1 MFQSPGRSAVYAQ
14 NGICATSHPLAAKVA
29 VEMLETGGNA
39 VDAAIAGAV
48 LLGICEPQMTG
59 LGGDMFAIV
68 RPGGSEAL
76 YGLNASGRA
85 PAGLDAARLRA
96 EGHAAVPTDGNAA
109 VVPGAVAGF
118 ASLAEAHGRRGLA
131 ACLAPAIRY
140 AEQGVPVAPR
150 VAHDWAEAAE
160 RLQGHGRTHY
170 SAGGAALPV
179 GRVFR
184 APGQAE
190 VLRRIAAEGPRAF
203 YEGEVAADMVAAL
216 RAAGGAHT
224 EADFAA
230 CTATP
235 VTPISAP
242 YRGAEVVELPP
253 NTHGAAALLLL
264 RTLERYDAA
273 ALDPL
278 GADRVHLEMEIAKL
292 GYAARNEVIADP
304 AHMTMRVEDFLADAT
319 VDRLV
324 AGIDPA
330 RATPLPAT
338 LVGDPED
345 AAPPHGEPHRDTIYI
360 TVVDRDRMAVSL
372 IYSIFSSFGSGIASE
387 RFGILFNNRAQ
398 GFTLAEGHPNEA
410 AGGKRPMHTIIPGL
424 LRREGRTVM
433 PFGVM
438 GGPYQAAGHM
448 RLVSNII
455 DHGMGVQAAI
465 DAPRAFLEGEAIVL
479 ESGYAPEVA
488 AALEAKGHRVIPAET
503 GIGGAQA
510 IVIDEAE
517 GVLIGGS
524 DPRKDGIAL
533 GY

>member
-1 MFQSPGRSAVYAQ
+1 MPTYQSPGRSAVYAQ
-14 NGICATSHPLAAKVA
+14 NGICATSHPLGARAA
-29 VEMLETGGNA
+29 VEMLEAGGNA
-39 VDAAIAGAV
+39 VDAAVAGAV

-59 LGGDMFAIV
+59 LGGDLFAIV
-68 RPGGSEAL
+68 RPAGSEAL

-85 PAGLDAARLRA
+85 PAGLDAAALRA
-96 EGHAAVPTDGNAA
+96 AGHASVPLDGNAA

-118 ASLAEAHGRRGLA
+118 AALAEAHGAKGLA

-140 AEQGVPVAPR
+140 AEEGVPVAPR
-150 VAHDWAEAAE
+150 VAHDWAAASG
-160 RLQGHGRTHY
+160 RLQRHGRVHFL
-170 SAGGAALPV
+170 ANGAALPE

-190 VLRRIAAEGPRAF
+190 VLRRIAADGPRGF

-230 CTATP
+230 CAATE
-235 VTPISAP
+235 VTPISAT

-264 RTLERYDAA
+264 RMLERLDAG
-273 ALDPL
+273 ALDPA
-278 GADRVHLEMEIAKL
+278 GAERVHIETEIAKL
-292 GYAARNEVIADP
+292 GYAARNEAIADP
-304 AHMTMRVEDFLADAT
+304 EHMTMTVEDFLSDAT
-319 VDRLV
+319 VERLL
-324 AGIDPA
+324 ARIDPERA
-330 RATPLPAT
+330 RPA
-338 LVGDPED
+338 P
-345 AAPPHGEPHRDTIYI
+345 AAPLGEPHRDTIYI
-360 TVVDRDRMAVSL
+360 TVVDRNRMAVSL
-372 IYSIFSSFGSGIASE
+372 IYSIFASFGSGIASE

-410 AGGKRPMHTIIPGL
+410 GGGKRPMHTIIPGL

-448 RLVSNII
+448 RLVSNIV

-465 DAPRAFLEGEAIVL
+465 DAPRSFVEGDAVVL
-479 ESGYAPEVA
+479 EAGYPAEVA
-488 AALEAKGHRVIPAET
+488 EALRARGHAVLRPDT

-533 GY
+533 GF